1 MPAADFVLEISGGP
15 GGRYAVTVSSPAGE
29 GTASAALDPGAVGA
43 RLADLQRAVLASSVT
58 PRAAALGLER
68 PVRDVGEQLFRTVFD
83 GRLRALYLAS
93 RQRAAEHDQALRVV
107 LRLRA
112 PELAALPWELL
123 HDEDLGGYLCL
134 RQPLV
139 RYVDLPEPLAPLRS
153 APPLQVLGM
162 TALPRSL
169 APLGAESE
177 RAALAVALRPL
188 TERGLVDL
196 DWVAGQTADDLS
208 RRLLRGC
215 HVLHFIGHGA
225 YDPQR
230 REGMITLAD
239 ADGREHHLHASA
251 LASLLSVARP
261 RPQLVILN
269 SCQSGMGNAEDLFSS
284 TAAVL
289 VRTVPA
295 VVAMQFAV
303 TDKAATRFAASFYQ
317 ALAGGRTVDEA
328 VRVGRIAL
336 VVDKDDSL
344 EWATPVLYLRGGD
357 ARLFDMPELTAEAG
371 PAVPQPPQPEPPPES
386 SPGPSSGPSG
396 VPPRPSWDPAP
407 GGPGA
412 SGGPG
417 TYGGSAYGDPGAY
430 GRPGG
435 PGGGTP
441 GAAGPPGPGITSR
454 VLNARQWVHALAAH
468 PDGRRLATGSRN
480 RIRVWDALTGNRIW
494 EQTVGGWLSSV
505 FAAAFSPG
513 GRRLVTGGADNT
525 VRIWAASDGEELLRL
540 RHDHVV
546 FGVAFSPDGF
556 RVASAS
562 ADRTVR
568 LWDSTGGDPML
579 RITHD
584 QVVTDVAFSPEGAR
598 LASASADRS
607 VHVWSLGGDA
617 LLRLRHDHPVKA
629 VGFSPDGGRL
639 VTAGDDGCVRVWD
652 AGSGHQRLLVRHGA
666 AVKDVAFSPD
676 GRWLATASADRTA
689 GLWSADDGGRVLRV
703 QHHDTVYCVAFGP
716 DGTWLASGSEDKTVK
731 LTPVPALHH
740 SR

>member
-1 MPAADFVLEISGGP
+1 MRGAADFVLEVSGGGP
-15 GGRYAVTVSSPAGE
+15 GGRYTVAVSSPAGE
-29 GTASAALDPGAVGA
+29 GSLAVDLDPVAIGA

-68 PVRDVGEQLFRTVFD
+68 PVREVGERLFRAVFD
-83 GRLRALYLAS
+83 GHLRGLYLAS
-93 RQRAAEHDQALRVV
+93 RQHAGERDQALRVV
-107 LRLRA
+107 LRIRA

-123 HDEDLGGYLCL
+123 YDEESAEYLCL
-134 RQPLV
+134 RRPLV

-153 APPLQVLGM
+153 EPPLKILGM
-162 TALPRSL
+162 TSLPRSR

-177 RAALAVALRPL
+177 RAALSVALGPL
-188 TERGLVDL
+188 TERGLADL
-196 DWVAGQTADDLS
+196 DWVPGQTADDLS

-230 REGMITLAD
+230 HEGMITLAG

-261 RPQLVILN
+261 RPQLVVLN

-317 ALAGGRTVDEA
+317 ALAQGRTVDEA

-357 ARLFDMPELTAEAG
+357 ARLFDMPAAWAQAG
-371 PAVPQPPQPEPPPES
+371 PAVPL
-386 SPGPSSGPSG
+386 PGTDP
-396 VPPRPSWDPAP
+396 VPPKPPTPPAT
-407 GGPGA
+407 A
-412 SGGPG
+412 N
-417 TYGGSAYGDPGAY
+417 
-430 GRPGG
+430 GRPAA
-435 PGGGTP
+435 
-441 GAAGPPGPGITSR
+441 AAGPPAAPGGALAPPGAPPMAPGAAITSR
-454 VLNARQWVHALAAH
+454 VLDTRQWVHALAFH

-480 RIRVWDALTGNRIW
+480 RVRVWDALTGNRIW
-494 EQTVGGWLSSV
+494 EQPVGGWLSSV

-525 VRIWAASDGEELLRL
+525 VRIWASSNGEELLRL

-568 LWDSTGGDPML
+568 LWDSTSGDPML

-584 QVVTDVAFSPEGAR
+584 QVVTDVAFSPDGTR

-607 VHVWSLGGDA
+607 VRLWSLGGDA
-617 LLRLRHDHPVKA
+617 LLRLRHDHAVKA
-629 VGFSPDGGRL
+629 VAFSPDGGRL
-639 VTAGDDGCVRVWD
+639 ATAGDDGCVRVWD
-652 AGSGHQRLLVRHGA
+652 AGSGHRLLLVRHGD
-666 AVKDVAFSPD
+666 AVKDVAFSP
-676 GRWLATASADRTA
+676 GGHWLATASADRTA
-689 GLWSADDGGRVLRV
+689 GVWAVADGTRALRV
-703 QHHDTVYCVAFGP
+703 QHHHTVFCVAFGP
-716 DGTWLASGSEDKTVK
+716 DGGWLASGSEDKTVK
-731 LTPVPALHH
+731 LTPVPGECG
-740 SR
+740 

>member
-1 MPAADFVLEISGGP
+1 MRGAADFVLEVSGGP
-15 GGRYAVTVSSPAGE
+15 GGRYAVAVSSPAGE
-29 GTASAALDPGAVGA
+29 GSLSADLDTEAVGA

-68 PVRDVGEQLFRTVFD
+68 PVREVGERLFRAVFD
-83 GRLRALYLAS
+83 GNLRGLYAAS
-93 RQRAAEHDQALRVV
+93 RRQAGERDEALRVV
-107 LRLRA
+107 LRIRA

-123 HDEDLGGYLCL
+123 YDEDSGGYLCL

-139 RYVDLPEPLAPLRS
+139 RYVDLPEPVAPLRS
-153 APPLQVLGM
+153 EPPLKILGM
-162 TALPRSL
+162 TSLPRSR

-188 TERGLVDL
+188 TERGLADL
-196 DWVAGQTADDLS
+196 EWVPGQTADDLS

-225 YDPQR
+225 YDPR
-230 REGMITLAD
+230 RHEGMITLAD
-239 ADGREHHLHASA
+239 ADGHEHHLHASA

-317 ALAGGRTVDEA
+317 ALAQGRTVDEA

-357 ARLFDMPELTAEAG
+357 ARLFDMPAARAEAG
-371 PAVPQPPQPEPPPES
+371 PAPPGPHGPEGTADGPSAAPAGTPPP
-386 SPGPSSGPSG
+386 P
-396 VPPRPSWDPAP
+396 
-407 GGPGA
+407 
-412 SGGPG
+412 
-417 TYGGSAYGDPGAY
+417 
-430 GRPGG
+430 
-435 PGGGTP
+435 
-441 GAAGPPGPGITSR
+441 AGPPRAPRTAITSR
-454 VLNARQWVHALAAH
+454 VLDTRQWVHALAFH

-480 RIRVWDALTGNRIW
+480 RVRVWDALTGNRVW
-494 EQTVGGWLSSV
+494 EQPVGGWLSSV

-525 VRIWAASDGEELLRL
+525 VRVWASSNGEELLRL

-568 LWDSTGGDPML
+568 LWDSTSGEPML

-584 QVVTDVAFSPEGAR
+584 QVVTDVAFAPDGTR

-607 VHVWSLGGDA
+607 VRVWSPGGDA

-629 VGFSPDGGRL
+629 VAFGPGGARL
-639 VTAGDDGCVRVWD
+639 ATAGDDGCVRVWD
-652 AGSGHQRLLVRHGA
+652 AGSGHQLLLVRHGD
-666 AVKDVAFSPD
+666 AVKDVAFSPC

-689 GLWSADDGGRVLRV
+689 GVWAVADGTRALRV
-703 QHHDTVYCVAFGP
+703 QHHHTVFCVAFGP
-716 DGTWLASGSEDKTVK
+716 DGRWLASGSEDKTVK
-731 LTPVPALHH
+731 LTPVPADCG
-740 SR
+740 

>member
-1 MPAADFVLEISGGP
+1 MPAADFVLEISGGT
-15 GGRYAVTVSSPAGE
+15 GGQYAVTVSSPAGE
-29 GTASAALDPGAVGA
+29 GAASVALEPDAIGA

-68 PVRDVGEQLFRTVFD
+68 PVRDVGERLFRTVFD
-83 GRLRALYLAS
+83 GRLRGLYLAS
-93 RQRAAEHDQALRVV
+93 RQRAAERDQALRVV
-107 LRLRA
+107 LRIRA

-139 RYVDLPEPLAPLRS
+139 RYVDLPEPLPPLRS
-153 APPLQVLGM
+153 EPPLKILGM
-162 TALPRSL
+162 TSLPRSR

-188 TERGLVDL
+188 TGRGLVDL
-196 DWVAGQTADDLS
+196 DWVEGQTADDLS

-230 REGMITLAD
+230 HEGMITLAD

-295 VVAMQFAV
+295 IVAMQFAV

-317 ALAGGRTVDEA
+317 ALAEGRTVDEA

-371 PAVPQPPQPEPPPES
+371 PAVPRPSPQPEPPEPS
-386 SPGPSSGPSG
+386 ASSGI
-396 VPPRPSWDPAP
+396 PPRPSWDPAP
-407 GGPGA
+407 GGPGTP
-412 SGGPG
+412 GGPG
-417 TYGGSAYGDPGAY
+417 VY
-430 GRPGG
+430 GRPGV
-435 PGGGTP
+435 PGVP

-480 RIRVWDALTGNRIW
+480 RIRVWDAHTGNRIW

-629 VGFSPDGGRL
+629 VGFSPDGGHL
-639 VTAGDDGCVRVWD
+639 ATAGDDGCVRVWD

-676 GRWLATASADRTA
+676 GRWFATASADRTA
-689 GLWSADDGGRVLRV
+689 GLWCTKDGGRALRV
-703 QHHDTVYCVAFGP
+703 QHHDTVFCVAFGP

-731 LTPVPALHH
+731 LTPVPGEYG
-740 SR
+740 

>member
-1 MPAADFVLEISGGP
+1 MPAAADFVLEISGGT
-15 GGRYAVTVSSPAGE
+15 GGQYAVTVSSPAGE
-29 GTASAALDPGAVGA
+29 GAASVALEPGAIGA

-68 PVRDVGEQLFRTVFD
+68 PVRDVGERLFRTVFD
-83 GRLRALYLAS
+83 GRLRGLYLAS
-93 RQRAAEHDQALRVV
+93 RQRAAERDQPLRVV
-107 LRLRA
+107 LRIRA

-134 RQPLV
+134 HQPLV

-153 APPLQVLGM
+153 EPPLKVLGM
-162 TALPRSL
+162 TSLPRSR

-196 DWVAGQTADDLS
+196 DWVEGGTADDLS

-225 YDPQR
+225 YDPR
-230 REGMITLAD
+230 RHEGMITLAD

-289 VRTVPA
+289 VRSVPA
-295 VVAMQFAV
+295 IVAMQFAV

-357 ARLFDMPELTAEAG
+357 ARLFDMPEPAEEPAGDPPRG
-371 PAVPQPPQPEPPPES
+371 PA
-386 SPGPSSGPSG
+386 G
-396 VPPRPSWDPAP
+396 VPPRPVRPPDTGTLA
-407 GGPGA
+407 GP
-412 SGGPG
+412 
-417 TYGGSAYGDPGAY
+417 DPG
-430 GRPGG
+430 
-435 PGGGTP
+435 
-441 GAAGPPGPGITSR
+441 GPPGPGITSR
-454 VLNARQWVHALAAH
+454 VLNARQWVHALAFH
-468 PDGRRLATGSRN
+468 PDGRRLATGSRS
-480 RIRVWDALTGNRIW
+480 RVRVWDALTGNRIW

-505 FAAAFSPG
+505 FATAFSPG

-579 RITHD
+579 RIKHD
-584 QVVTDVAFSPEGAR
+584 QVVTGVAFSPEGAR

-629 VGFSPDGGRL
+629 VDFSPDGGRL
-639 VTAGDDGCVRVWD
+639 ATAGDDGCVRVWD
-652 AGSGHQRLLVRHGA
+652 AGSGHQCLLVRHAA

-676 GRWLATASADRTA
+676 GHWLATASADRTA
-689 GLWSADDGGRVLRV
+689 GLWSTADGTRALRV
-703 QHHDTVYCVAFGP
+703 QHHGTVLCVAFGP

-731 LTPVPALHH
+731 LTPVPGG
-740 SR
+740 RD